1 MKTAYVFGSTGEIG
15 TSISNK
21 FKAEGYEVV
30 HFSRTSDKS
39 DLLSITDIQKG
50 LNNFTSADCVIWASG
65 ANLND
70 SILNFDEGNLRG
82 LLDANLF
89 YITETLDVLIKN
101 NLLKSNCSLVIVS
114 SVWQEYSKQNK
125 LSYTVSK
132 SALRGLLHSLAADLS
147 KTGIR
152 VNAILPGVV
161 DTAMTRKALKA
172 DQISNIENQTPSGS
186 LVTREN
192 VANLTYFLSSDQSQ
206 GINGQSITIDGGWSV
221 VRYV

>member
-1 MKTAYVFGSTGEIG
+1 VKTAYLFGSTGEIG
-15 TSISNK
+15 TAISKK

-30 HFSRTSDKS
+30 HFSRTSDET
-39 DLLSITDIQKG
+39 DLVSITDIQNSLKSF
-50 LNNFTSADCVIWASG
+50 NSADCVIWASG

-70 SILNFDEGNLRG
+70 SILNFEEANLRD

-89 YITETLDVLIKN
+89 YITKSLDILIRKE
-101 NLLKSNCSLVIVS
+101 LLKSNCSLVIVS
-114 SVWQEYSKQNK
+114 SVWQEHSKQNK
-125 LSYTVSK
+125 LSYTISK
-132 SALRGLLHSLAADLS
+132 SALSGLLHSLTADLS
-147 KTGIR
+147 KMGIR

-161 DTAMTRKALKA
+161 DTAMTRKALQA
-172 DQISNIENQTPSGS
+172 DQINNIEVQTPSGS

-192 VANLTYFLSSDQSQ
+192 VANLTHFLSSDESQ